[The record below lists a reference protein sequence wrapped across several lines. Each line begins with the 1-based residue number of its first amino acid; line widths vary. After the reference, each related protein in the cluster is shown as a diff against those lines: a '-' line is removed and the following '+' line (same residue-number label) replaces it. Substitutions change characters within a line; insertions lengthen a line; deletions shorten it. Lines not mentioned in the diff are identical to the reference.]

1 VERGEYS
8 VTKSDL
14 ALMADVVES
23 RIVLR
28 LEREKTDR
36 MFAWLKT
43 LNIALLIGAAIVW
56 VVGLSR

>member
-1 VERGEYS
+1 
-8 VTKSDL
+8 
-14 ALMADVVES
+14 MADVVES

-36 MFAWLKT
+36 MFAWLKA

-56 VVGLSR
+56 VVALSR